1 MTPEE
6 AAQLKRIAEDPNV
19 LAKVLPS
26 EEAKCEEL
34 MGIVRQVGAKLA
46 AELEARLQAERLKD
60 FQREECP
67 PQYRPMVNKYYE
79 ILSQSAK
86 E

>member
-1 MTPEE
+1 VPDE
-6 AAQLKRIAEDPNV
+6 AGQLKRVAPDDPNT
-19 LAKVLPS
+19 LAKVLAAD
-26 EEAKCEEL
+26 EAKREQL
-34 MGIVRQVGAKLA
+34 LGAVRNVGVRLA

-79 ILSQSAK
+79 LLSQTVK